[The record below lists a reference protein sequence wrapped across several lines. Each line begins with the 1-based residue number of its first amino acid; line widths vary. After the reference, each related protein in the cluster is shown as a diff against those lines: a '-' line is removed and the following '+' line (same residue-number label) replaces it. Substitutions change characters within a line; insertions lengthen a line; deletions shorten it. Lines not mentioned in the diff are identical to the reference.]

1 MKVTADRGRM
11 REENEC
17 VCVYVRVRA
26 RMCVWSNGARKQEKK
41 PQSIINV
48 TSRFINS
55 SLQLRVSDKTSM

>member
-17 VCVYVRVRA
+17 VCVCVRA
-26 RMCVWSNGARKQEKK
+26 CVCVEHWHKKAGTK

-48 TSRFINS
+48 TSLFINS
-55 SLQLRVSDKTSM
+55 SLQLRVSDRTSM